1 MNHLY
6 AEGQGMD
13 SWWYDIFAGWLIPLF
28 GQSQDVH
35 TWHHLGM
42 WFILTFVMVHHPIL
56 KLSLANPQKKQLKGY
71 SADTLLIKLNFKKC
85 ASVHAFTRP

>member
-1 MNHLY
+1 LLNK
-6 AEGQGMD
+6 GGKNSQGMD

-42 WFILTFVMVHHPIL
+42 WFILTFVMVHVYAGAQHIFLAPSLKKHTNAIHDIL
-56 KLSLANPQKKQLKGY
+56 PATK
-71 SADTLLIKLNFKKC
+71 FC
-85 ASVHAFTRP
+85 

>member
-1 MNHLY
+1 MNPNLEVLKSMQRQHLATEVIQMSFMGFTGFALY

-42 WFILTFVMVHHPIL
+42 HTETFICP
-56 KLSLANPQKKQLKGY
+56 
-71 SADTLLIKLNFKKC
+71 
-85 ASVHAFTRP
+85 